1 MFNSL
6 TNNKNEINWDSFIS
20 LIEKLAIQLFV
31 DNNDPIKH
39 LYNFLGL
46 FDLTYEKNLTSIV
59 KRKTMTDYS

>member
-39 LYNFLGL
+39 L
-46 FDLTYEKNLTSIV
+46 
-59 KRKTMTDYS
+59 